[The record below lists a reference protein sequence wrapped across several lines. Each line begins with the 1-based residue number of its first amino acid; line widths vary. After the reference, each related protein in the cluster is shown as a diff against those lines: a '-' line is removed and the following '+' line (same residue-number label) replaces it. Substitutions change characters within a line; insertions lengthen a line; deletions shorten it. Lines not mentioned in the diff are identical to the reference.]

1 MKNIAIL
8 RHFFVITRISFLNH
22 CISNPQNFYYLFY
35 YRGINILSSHFKTI
49 KTFFLMTSNYT
60 FIYDGECPFCNHF
73 AELLEIKSKINNIKI
88 LDGRKNL
95 TLIKSLLDKGYD
107 LDKGAILLKDED
119 IFHGA
124 DAINTICKQ
133 INNPSSS
140 LLLLLSK
147 VFKSNKRTNLI
158 FPLLVRAR
166 RFALISK
173 GISISLV

>member
-1 MKNIAIL
+1 MLA
-8 RHFFVITRISFLNH
+8 
-22 CISNPQNFYYLFY
+22 
-35 YRGINILSSHFKTI
+35 HFKSI
-49 KTFFLMTSNYT
+49 KTVFPMNYKYT

-73 AELLEIKSKINNIKI
+73 AELLEIKSKLKNIKI

-107 LDKGAILLKDED
+107 LDKGAILLKNEE

-124 DAINTICKQ
+124 EAINTICKQ

-140 LLLLLSK
+140 LLLILSR
-147 VFKSNKRTNLI
+147 VFKSNERTNVI
-158 FPLLVRAR
+158 FPLLVIAR

>member
-1 MKNIAIL
+1 
-8 RHFFVITRISFLNH
+8 
-22 CISNPQNFYYLFY
+22 
-35 YRGINILSSHFKTI
+35 
-49 KTFFLMTSNYT
+49 MTSNYT
-60 FIYDGECPFCNHF
+60 FIYDGECPFCNNF

-107 LDKGAILLKDED
+107 LDKGAILLKNED

-133 INNPSSS
+133 INKPSSS

-147 VFKSNKRTNLI
+147 VFKSNRRTNVI
-158 FPLLVRAR
+158 FPLLIRAR

-173 GISISLV
+173 GISTSII